1 MKILVIDDMRTFRT
15 EPDNAEVVYA
25 RTSREGLRT
34 LRQDKSWDRIY
45 LDHDLGYNEHQGADT
60 IRPVLS
66 YIEEH
71 SEEFLSRPT
80 FCVITSNAYA
90 GDMMVRSLS
99 VCGLAVQRMNASR
112 QFHYAW

>member
-1 MKILVIDDMRTFRT
+1 MRILVIDDMRQFKT
-15 EPDNAEVVYA
+15 EPVDAEVVYA

-34 LRQDKSWDRIY
+34 LRDDKEWDQIY
-45 LDHDLGYNEHQGADT
+45 LDHDLGYDDHQGADT
-60 IRPVLS
+60 IRPVLA

-71 SEEFLSRPT
+71 SEEFIRRPL
-80 FCVITSNAYA
+80 FCVITSNGYA

-99 VCGLAVQRMNASR
+99 VCGLSVQRLNPSR